1 MSHICTEG
9 VSDVRDREKALE
21 LIKNLYFY
29 SDYNLILFQDQF
41 MAYMMDQA
49 IKMEYKV
56 LIDNKPKFVMVHS
69 SSGFKHSLKGRTTM
83 AINKMIY
90 LGII

>member
-1 MSHICTEG
+1 MSHISTEG
-9 VSDVRDREKALE
+9 VSDVRDREEALE

-29 SDYNLILFQDQF
+29 SDYKLILFQDQF

-69 SSGFKHSLKGRTTM
+69 SSGFKHSLKGRITM
-83 AINKMIY
+83 AINKMKY